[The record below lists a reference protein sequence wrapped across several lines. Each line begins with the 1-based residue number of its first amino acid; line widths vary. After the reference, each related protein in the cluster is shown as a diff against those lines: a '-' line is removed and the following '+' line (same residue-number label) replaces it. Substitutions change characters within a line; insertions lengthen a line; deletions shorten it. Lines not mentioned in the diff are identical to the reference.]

1 MAPERGNKIGHFLKS
16 DKDSG
21 VGFSHILLNSLHLT
35 SEQWSMETVGDI
47 TRGYICPWQEYRQ
60 IGGDEE
66 GMSSQSSL
74 HLPSNESSL

>member
-21 VGFSHILLNSLHLT
+21 VGFSHILLDSLHLT

-47 TRGYICPWQEYRQ
+47 TRGYICPC
-60 IGGDEE
+60 GDEE